1 MDLLE
6 TQVSDLRSFLGAGG
20 LPSTTPTATASS
32 SPNAIGTAAAAIQ
45 QGMPGSTPGASG
57 GALDLGSMSVA
68 GLTGGSG
75 GGGHGGMP
83 SNAALSPH
91 SSTGYPLPNPNP
103 YTGHHHSQVQQHQL
117 QPLQSHQRDF
127 GSHDFTS
134 GPMRAAE
141 SAGHGGPRPSITGST
156 TASLAN
162 HHDPYRRNSSV
173 FSPRGDNSAHDMN
186 SMNYESPAAQ
196 SDTQDHP
203 AGTASRNNSTTSG
216 TAAKRK
222 AGDDDGASGST
233 KQQRSKRNRYI
244 SIACNECKR
253 RKIKCNGQNPCQRCG
268 HLNLQCLYA
277 PNCCSHSLKDSDEFK
292 QMADQVTR
300 LQDQVETLFSNMSAL
315 RQEALRLAPI
325 HDRIL
330 PLPSATVTP
339 SPSTAS
345 IPQFPR
351 PLAAL
356 RPPSTF
362 NGPTSIAFTVD
373 VAKNTLHNMGYAGAS
388 EAPDDSGDSGDG
400 NSGAQAEP
408 TPRTSPTPL
417 PPMQPSPYQRQ
428 IDPLW
433 EFDKTEIIRLC
444 KLHEEE
450 VSVMYPLMTMESTI
464 QHAEE
469 LSEWM
474 EKSKRQGLV
483 PPAGQ
488 YESLTDDRTLL
499 LKIILCCALAIEE
512 HGNSKR
518 AARLYES
525 IEAVTMKT
533 LMSGPA
539 DVTKLPYLALVAGYK
554 FFSND
559 ELAAWRIMG
568 QLMRLCFE
576 LGLHRREG
584 IDKITD
590 PQDRRNALN
599 TFWSAYVL
607 ERRWSFATGLP
618 FVCHDDKID
627 PKLPYPDDHPYLVA
641 MITYSRLAAKIWKL
655 VDYFEPAVIRE
666 LKPSDFEELDGKII
680 DWYNSVPEEVKI
692 NSLDPL
698 KMPIGPRGH
707 VYDTQR
713 LQIWTRLRLNQIRI
727 WLYTP
732 VLHSA
737 ISMVENMQFARKAVD
752 LAKETIHYL
761 TDLNAATNIY
771 RRMQMFYHQFLTS
784 AIAVLFLAS
793 THAPIQFSASCRKEF
808 YMALELVKNMS
819 AKSWVSQRIWR
830 TIGSLKKYAS
840 RLGMEEDN
848 SNTLN
853 PTARNTQNA
862 MTRPLGGRF
871 QDSNTSGGSPAS
883 SVYSPGTATYS
894 GGGPFSRSDALSQG
908 ARGGGGGGG
917 LASGASTP
925 AAHQNNLTQ
934 GSSPD
939 DQTNGLRLHT
949 EMSRIF
955 EDMQGVR
962 QGVNRIR
969 SPDMSLGG
977 GAGGG
982 GHFASLLSPHD
993 VGIPGERAS
1002 MGSPASS
1009 NGAGVYQQ
1017 LRDMF

>member
-20 LPSTTPTATASS
+20 LPSATISTAATSS
-32 SPNAIGTAAAAIQ
+32 SQNAIGTAAAAIR
-45 QGMPGSTPGASG
+45 QGMPGSTPAASG
-57 GALDLGSMSVA
+57 GALGLGSMSVA
-68 GLTGGSG
+68 GLTGGQ
-75 GGGHGGMP
+75 GGMP
-83 SNAALSPH
+83 SSAALSPH
-91 SSTGYPLPNPNP
+91 SSTGYSLPNPNP
-103 YTGHHHSQVQQHQL
+103 YNTHHHSQVQQHL
-117 QPLQSHQRDF
+117 HPLQSHQRDF
-127 GSHDFTS
+127 GSHDLAS
-134 GPMRAAE
+134 GPMRTAE
-141 SAGHGGPRPSITGST
+141 STNHGPPRPSIAGST
-156 TASLAN
+156 TASLTN
-162 HHDPYRRNSSV
+162 PHDPYRRNSSV
-173 FSPRGDNSAHDMN
+173 YSPRGDHSAQNDMN
-186 SMNYESPAAQ
+186 PMNYDSPAAQ

-203 AGTASRNNSTTSG
+203 TGTASRNNSTTSG
-216 TAAKRK
+216 SAAKRK
-222 AGDDDGASGST
+222 VGDDDGASSSA

-253 RKIKCNGQNPCQRCG
+253 RKIKCNGQTPCQRCG

-292 QMADQVTR
+292 QMADQVSR

-330 PLPSATVTP
+330 PPPSATVTP

-345 IPQFPR
+345 MPQFPR
-351 PLAAL
+351 PLAPL

-362 NGPTSIAFTVD
+362 NGPTSIAFTMD

-388 EAPDDSGDSGDG
+388 EALDDSGDSGDG

-433 EFDKTEIIRLC
+433 EFDKDEMIRLC
-444 KLHEEE
+444 NLHEEE
-450 VSVMYPLMTMESTI
+450 ISVMYPVMKMERTI
-464 QHAEE
+464 RHATEV
-469 LSEWM
+469 SEWM

-488 YESLTDDRTLL
+488 GEAFTDDRSLL
-499 LKIILCCALAIEE
+499 LKIVLCCALVIEE
-512 HGNSKR
+512 HGNSAK

-533 LMSGPA
+533 LMGGLD
-539 DVTKLPYLALVAGYK
+539 DVVKLPYLALVAGYK

-576 LGLHRREG
+576 LGLHRRDG
-584 IDKITD
+584 IDKVTD
-590 PQDRRNALN
+590 PQDRRNAIN
-599 TFWSAYVL
+599 TFWIAYVL

-618 FVCHDDKID
+618 FVCDDAKID
-627 PKLPYPDDHPYLVA
+627 PKLPYPDDNPFLLA
-641 MITYSRLAAKIWKL
+641 MITWSRLAAKTWKL

-666 LKPSDFEELDGKII
+666 LKPSDFEELDRKII
-680 DWYNSVPEEVKI
+680 NWYSSIPEEIQI
-692 NSLDPL
+692 NSPLEPL
-698 KMPIGPRGH
+698 KKPIG
-707 VYDTQR
+707 DTQR

-737 ISMVENMQFARKAVD
+737 ISIAENLQFAYRAVD

-761 TDLNAATNIY
+761 TALNATTNIY
-771 RRMQMFYHQFLTS
+771 RRMQMFGHQFLTS

-793 THAPIQFSASCRKEF
+793 THAPLQFSASCRKEF
-808 YMALELVKNMS
+808 YMALELVKIMS
-819 AKSWVSQRIWR
+819 AKSWVSRRIWR
-830 TIGSLKKYAS
+830 TIGSLKKYAA

-848 SNTLN
+848 SHTSN
-853 PTARNTQNA
+853 PTTRNSTMA
-862 MTRPLGGRF
+862 RPLGRF
-871 QDSNTSGGSPAS
+871 QDNAADGSPAS
-883 SVYSPGTATYS
+883 SVYSPGTATY
-894 GGGPFSRSDALSQG
+894 AISQG
-908 ARGGGGGGG
+908 TRGGG
-917 LASGASTP
+917 LASPASTP
-925 AAHQNNLTQ
+925 AAHQSQTQ
-934 GSSPD
+934 GSSPQD
-939 DQTNGLRLHT
+939 DPTNGLRLHT

-955 EDMQGVR
+955 EHWQGGLAPGR
-962 QGVNRIR
+962 TRVNRIH
-969 SPDMSLGG
+969 SPDVSLG

-982 GHFASLLSPHD
+982 GHSSNLTSSHD
-993 VGIPGERAS
+993 VGMAGRAS
-1002 MGSPASS
+1002 TGSPASS

>member
-1 MDLLE
+1 
-6 TQVSDLRSFLGAGG
+6 
-20 LPSTTPTATASS
+20 
-32 SPNAIGTAAAAIQ
+32 
-45 QGMPGSTPGASG
+45 
-57 GALDLGSMSVA
+57 
-68 GLTGGSG
+68 
-75 GGGHGGMP
+75 
-83 SNAALSPH
+83 
-91 SSTGYPLPNPNP
+91 
-103 YTGHHHSQVQQHQL
+103 
-117 QPLQSHQRDF
+117 
-127 GSHDFTS
+127 
-134 GPMRAAE
+134 
-141 SAGHGGPRPSITGST
+141 
-156 TASLAN
+156 
-162 HHDPYRRNSSV
+162 
-173 FSPRGDNSAHDMN
+173 
-186 SMNYESPAAQ
+186 
-196 SDTQDHP
+196 
-203 AGTASRNNSTTSG
+203 
-216 TAAKRK
+216 
-222 AGDDDGASGST
+222 
-233 KQQRSKRNRYI
+233 
-244 SIACNECKR
+244 
-253 RKIKCNGQNPCQRCG
+253 
-268 HLNLQCLYA
+268 
-277 PNCCSHSLKDSDEFK
+277 
-292 QMADQVTR
+292 MADQVSR

-345 IPQFPR
+345 MPQFPK
-351 PLAAL
+351 PLAPL

-408 TPRTSPTPL
+408 TPHTSPTPL

-433 EFDKTEIIRLC
+433 EFDKAEMIRLC

-450 VSVMYPLMTMESTI
+450 ISVMYPLMKMESTI
-464 QHAEE
+464 RHATEVAD
-469 LSEWM
+469 WM
-474 EKSKRQGLV
+474 EKSKGQGLV
-483 PPAGQ
+483 PPEGQ
-488 YESLTDDRTLL
+488 YETLTDDRTLL
-499 LKIILCCALAIEE
+499 LKIVLCCALAVEE
-512 HGNSKR
+512 HGNSAK

-539 DVTKLPYLALVAGYK
+539 DVAKLPYLALVAGYK

-627 PKLPYPDDHPYLVA
+627 PKLPYPDDYPYLLA

-666 LKPSDFEELDGKII
+666 LKPTDFEELDDKII

-692 NSLDPL
+692 SSLDPL
-698 KMPIGPRGH
+698 KMPIGPAGY

-732 VLHSA
+732 ILHSA
-737 ISMVENMQFARKAVD
+737 ISIVENMQFARKAVE
-752 LAKETIHYL
+752 LAKQTIHYL
-761 TDLNAATNIY
+761 TDLNATTNIY

-793 THAPIQFSASCRKEF
+793 THAPLQFSASCRKEF
-808 YMALELVKNMS
+808 YMALELIKNMS

-848 SNTLN
+848 SNTSN
-853 PTARNTQNA
+853 PTIRNHTS
-862 MTRPLGGRF
+862 MGRPLSRF
-871 QDSNTSGGSPAS
+871 QDRTAGGSPAS
-883 SVYSPGTATYS
+883 TVYSPGAAS
-894 GGGPFSRSDALSQG
+894 HPGGGPFGRSETISQES
-908 ARGGGGGGG
+908 RGGGH
-917 LASGASTP
+917 ASGASTP
-925 AAHQNNLTQ
+925 AAHQNNQTQ
-934 GSSPD
+934 GLSPD

-955 EDMQGVR
+955 ENIQGGLAPGR
-962 QGVNRIR
+962 TGINRIH

-977 GAGGG
+977 AGGG
-982 GHFASLLSPHD
+982 GEHFANIMSPRDVSLAS
-993 VGIPGERAS
+993 GRAS
-1002 MGSPASS
+1002 IGSPVSS